1 MIGCPA
7 APPAPGGK
15 AMTDVALPNFSSGKS
30 GLPRQLSCSQ
40 RGAVPFF
47 LVASFFPLWD
57 ISVSLP
63 PARSLVLPG
72 H

>member
-1 MIGCPA
+1 
-7 APPAPGGK
+7 
-15 AMTDVALPNFSSGKS
+15 MTDVALPNFSSGKS

-57 ISVSLP
+57 ISAACP
-63 PARSLVLPG
+63 RDAAWYFPG
-72 H
+72 TDPGGIGSEEGKGA